1 MSNELPTDLGLLA
14 YEKGDY
20 ATALTEWQKLAD
32 EGNIQAYQNI
42 AMLYA
47 NGEGVEQNDQ
57 IAQQW
62 CEKAANAGHVIAQYY
77 LGYMLLET
85 DPQTAL
91 QWWQKAA
98 ENGVADA
105 QHDLAQQYL
114 LGELV
119 AQDLDTAAD
128 WYEAAANQGHVP
140 SQYNLGVLYAN
151 VKQYANARF
160 WWEKA
165 TEQNFDEA
173 KTALEKLTAMGF

>member
-1 MSNELPTDLGLLA
+1 MSNEQTDLGLVA
-14 YEKGDY
+14 YEQGDY
-20 ATALTEWQKLAD
+20 ATAFTEWKKLAD
-32 EGNIQAYQNI
+32 EGNLQAYQNI

-57 IAQQW
+57 LAQEW
-62 CEKAANAGHVIAQYY
+62 CEKAATAGHPIAQYY
-77 LGYMLLET
+77 LGYMLLQS

-91 QWWQKAA
+91 KWWEQAA

-114 LGELV
+114 VGELV

-128 WYEAAANQGHVP
+128 WYEAAANQGHAP

-151 VKQYANARF
+151 VQQYANARY

-165 TEQNFDEA
+165 VEQNFADA
-173 KTALEKLTAMGF
+173 QVALDKLKDMGF

>member
-1 MSNELPTDLGLLA
+1 MSNDTNDLGLIA
-14 YEKGDY
+14 YQQGDY
-20 ATALTEWQKLAD
+20 ATAFTEWKKLAD

-47 NGEGVEQNDQ
+47 KGEGVEQNDQ
-57 IAQQW
+57 LAQQW
-62 CEKAANAGHVIAQYY
+62 CEKAANAGHAIAQYY
-77 LGYMLLET
+77 LGYMLLQSN
-85 DPQTAL
+85 PQTAL
-91 QWWQKAA
+91 KWWQKAA

-119 AQDLDTAAD
+119 EQDLDTAAD
-128 WYEAAANQGHVP
+128 WYEAAANQDHAP

-165 TEQNFDEA
+165 AAQHFDEA
-173 KTALEKLTAMGF
+173 QKALDKLTEMNF

>member
-1 MSNELPTDLGLLA
+1 MSNESKSDLGLIA

-20 ATALTEWQKLAD
+20 ATALSEWKKLAD
-32 EGNIQAYQNI
+32 EGNIQACQNI

-47 NGEGVEQNDQ
+47 NGQGVPQNDQ
-57 IAQQW
+57 IAQEW
-62 CEKAANAGHVIAQYY
+62 CEKAASAGHVIAQYY
-77 LGYMLLET
+77 LGYMLLES

-91 QWWQKAA
+91 KWWTQAA

-114 LGELV
+114 LGEHV
-119 AQDLDTAAD
+119 AQDLDVAAD
-128 WYEAAANQGHVP
+128 WYEAAAQQGHAA

-151 VKQYANARF
+151 AKQYANARF

-165 TEQNFDEA
+165 AEQNFESA
-173 KTALEKLTAMGF
+173 QTALTQLTEMNF